1 MKSAKGRS
9 FRLKGYVSFHPHRN
23 LVPSILELGSIHTET
38 WFHPYWN
45 GVALAMKRVE
55 TILLAGRKQKAGCG
69 QSFTKEL
76 YTNGNKDFKR
86 R

>member
-1 MKSAKGRS
+1 
-9 FRLKGYVSFHPHRN
+9 
-23 LVPSILELGSIHTET
+23 
-38 WFHPYWN
+38 
-45 GVALAMKRVE
+45 MKRVE